1 MAGRALTGRQGRG
14 LARWSRIVLLV
25 LSGLLTLIGPYI
37 LAFPVDPD
45 DFGFTTGV
53 VWEEFSASDPE
64 VAAYLAREAR
74 LLAIGYLGFALFAV
88 AIVWS
93 RLRLGDPWAAR
104 VLWILPAV
112 LALTAVVFLFSAGL
126 RLAIIYGAMAV
137 VTAAALLP
145 AQRPPTRGSA

>member
-1 MAGRALTGRQGRG
+1 M
-14 LARWSRIVLLV
+14 
-25 LSGLLTLIGPYI
+25 SGLLTLIGPYI

-74 LLAIGYLGFALFAV
+74 LRAIGYLGFALFAV
-88 AIVWS
+88 VMVWS
-93 RLRLGDPWAAR
+93 RLRLDDPWATR

-112 LALTAVVFLFSAGL
+112 LALTALVFLFGTGL
-126 RLAIIYGAMAV
+126 RLAISYGAIV
-137 VTAAALLP
+137 VTAGALLVDP
-145 AQRPPTRGSA
+145 RPRARASAGSLPWTA